1 MSRQSIN
8 LTEELYEYLL
18 SVSLQ
23 ETAIQQALREETA
36 KHPKSEMQIAPEQGQ
51 FMALLVQLL
60 EVKNI
65 IEIGVFTGYSS
76 LCMAMVLPDN
86 GQIIACDVDEE
97 TTNIAKRYW
106 EIAGV
111 THKIKLVLAPAIE
124 TLDNL
129 IARNEI
135 NHYDL
140 AFIDA
145 IKSEYIDYYERTL
158 KLIRPGGIIL
168 VDNVL
173 WSGKPAKQKEQDE
186 ETQAIRNF
194 NKHIF
199 NDKRVNISMLP
210 LADGLTLARKL

>member
-1 MSRQSIN
+1 
-8 LTEELYEYLL
+8 
-18 SVSLQ
+18 
-23 ETAIQQALREETA
+23 
-36 KHPKSEMQIAPEQGQ
+36 
-51 FMALLVQLL
+51 
-60 EVKNI
+60 
-65 IEIGVFTGYSS
+65 
-76 LCMAMVLPDN
+76 MAMVLPDN